1 MSQRREFEIAFV
13 GLKPGLHHYEYRVDD
28 KFFASFGP
36 QDFSHCEAN
45 IRLTLDKKTGF
56 MQLKFDIDGT
66 VQGICDKCG
75 NSLPLQLWDEFSLLV
90 KLVDDP
96 DTMNEQE
103 EDPDVFYI
111 GRGESHLYLSNWIY
125 EFIILSIP
133 FQKICA
139 DAEKG
144 GPYCNLEV
152 LEKLKQLEQG
162 VKSENKTIWKGLDQF
177 KDLTDNN

>member
-13 GLKPGLHHYEYRVDD
+13 GLKPGLHHYEYRVED
-28 KFFASFGP
+28 KFFAPFGP

-56 MQLKFDIDGT
+56 MQLKFDIDGI

-75 NSLPLQLWDEFSLLV
+75 NSLPLQLWDEFSLIV

-152 LEKLKQLEQG
+152 LEKLRQLEQG

>member
-1 MSQRREFEIAFV
+1 
-13 GLKPGLHHYEYRVDD
+13 
-28 KFFASFGP
+28 
-36 QDFSHCEAN
+36 
-45 IRLTLDKKTGF
+45 
-56 MQLKFDIDGT
+56 

-75 NSLPLQLWDEFSLLV
+75 NSLPVQLWDEFSLLV
-90 KLVDDP
+90 KMVDDP

-111 GRGESHLYLSNWIY
+111 GRGESHLYLTNWIY

-144 GPYCNLEV
+144 GPYCNKEV
-152 LEKLKQLEQG
+152 LEKLRQLEQG
-162 VKSENKTIWKGLDQF
+162 VKNENNNIWKGLDQF
-177 KDLTDNN
+177 KDLSNNN